1 MYRERHGAIGPV
13 VQHQIV
19 APQQVAILQLGA
31 WVEGKD
37 AGLHRSRFPCQRDR
51 FGTGVG
57 LLQRA
62 PQQGAAIAGD
72 KQLPVAAFAVARLA
86 FHRQQAPGRSQC
98 VAILPVPGLGF
109 VTASEFPHRTIQ
121 RGGIG
126 IHPGAACFITWS
138 RLCLHQ
144 PGIVIKAPRATLLI
158 ETDGG
163 HQAGDRCA
171 IELLAIMQIVAQ
183 LALALIGRGITQ
195 GDAELLF
202 EPEAGIGRGVLFDKT
217 QFGGLSGKASQPQQE
232 GGQQGFHSGT
242 PNQRQGH

>member
-1 MYRERHGAIGPV
+1 MA
-13 VQHQIV
+13 
-19 APQQVAILQLGA
+19 
-31 WVEGKD
+31 
-37 AGLHRSRFPCQRDR
+37 S
-51 FGTGVG
+51 
-57 LLQRA
+57 
-62 PQQGAAIAGD
+62 
-72 KQLPVAAFAVARLA
+72 
-86 FHRQQAPGRSQC
+86 PG
-98 VAILPVPGLGF
+98 
-109 VTASEFPHRTIQ
+109 
-121 RGGIG
+121 
-126 IHPGAACFITWS
+126 
-138 RLCLHQ
+138 LHQ

-171 IELLAIMQIVAQ
+171 IELLTIMQIVAQ

-202 EPEAGIGRGVLFDKT
+202 EPEAGVGRGVLLDKT